1 QVEISPLTISFLKGF
16 LEPMVEEAGSINF
29 VNAPILARE
38 RGIAVTEVKAAES
51 GNYTAMISVD
61 VESDTVR
68 KVAGTLFGHDDP
80 RIVLIDGYRVDVVPQ
95 GNILVVPHQDKPKVA
110 GPVATILGEHD
121 INIAGMQVGR
131 QVLGGKA
138 IIILAVDTP
147 VPDDVMT
154 EITGVDGVDDVRM
167 AAL

>member
-38 RGIAVTEVKAAES
+38 RGINVEEVKRGEA
-51 GNYTAMISVD
+51 GDYTALISVA
-61 VESDTVR
+61 VESDAE
-68 KVAGTLFGHDDP
+68 KEVAGTLFGNDDP

-95 GNILVVPHQDKPKVA
+95 GNILVVPHQDKPKII
-110 GPVATILGEHD
+110 GPVGNLIGAHD

-131 QVLGGKA
+131 KVLGGKA
-138 IIILAVDTP
+138 IMILSVDEP
-147 VPDDVMT
+147 VPDKT
-154 EITGVDGVDDVRM
+154 LAEIEKVDGVYDVKM
-167 AAL
+167 VTL